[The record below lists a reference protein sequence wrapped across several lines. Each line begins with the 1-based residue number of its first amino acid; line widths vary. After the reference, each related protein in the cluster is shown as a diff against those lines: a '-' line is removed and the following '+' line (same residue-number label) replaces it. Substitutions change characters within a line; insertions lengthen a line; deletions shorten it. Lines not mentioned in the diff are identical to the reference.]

1 MLRLP
6 IWLRFPLVRGD
17 LSSLYP
23 TRQKPRHLDTENKDE
38 NQVTGVT

>member
-1 MLRLP
+1 MLGLP

-23 TRQKPRHLDTENKDE
+23 TRQKPRHLDTDE